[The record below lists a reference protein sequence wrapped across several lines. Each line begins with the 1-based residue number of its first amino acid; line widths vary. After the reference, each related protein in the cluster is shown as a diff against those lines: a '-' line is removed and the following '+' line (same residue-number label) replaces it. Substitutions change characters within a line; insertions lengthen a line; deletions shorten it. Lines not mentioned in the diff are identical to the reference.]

1 MSDKVQTQDSSLTS
15 EKLLMTYQDLAE
27 SLCMSVSHTKRL
39 VKSHNAPVLKIGK
52 SVRFE
57 KDAISK
63 WLRKFKRSQNV
74 S

>member
-1 MSDKVQTQDSSLTS
+1 MNDILVARDSSLKT
-15 EKLLMTYQDLAE
+15 EKLLMTYQDLAYQL
-27 SLCMSVSHTKRL
+27 SLSVDHTKRI
-39 VKSHNAPVLKIGK
+39 VKKLNAPMLKIGK

-63 WLRKFKRSQNV
+63 WLKKFRSRNV